1 VLPYRMNRLF
11 RSSGRCFA
19 IAVDHGFPGETH
31 MLEGIEDME
40 AAVDVLVGARPDA
53 ILLSPGQAD
62 LLQRR
67 PGRDKPALI
76 LRCDVPNVYAPE
88 PPAEAYCTLLGDP
101 VGQAVRLDAA
111 AVIVNLLEAPGQPR
125 LRAAC
130 VENVLR
136 LRAECDRAGMPLM
149 IEPLVLKPGSG
160 GYDIDGDLDRICGI
174 VRQAVELGADVI
186 KADPPADL
194 AGYHRVITVARVP
207 VLVRG
212 GGRVGDREVLERT
225 HALLG
230 QGARGIVY
238 GRNIIQHPDPAGMAG
253 ALAELVHEGA
263 EPAAALD
270 RLGVPAG

>member
-1 VLPYRMNRLF
+1 VLPYRLNRLF
-11 RSSGRCFA
+11 RASGRCFA
-19 IAVDHGFPGETH
+19 VAVDHGLPGEPH
-31 MLEGIEDME
+31 LLDGIEDMD
-40 AAVDVLVGARPDA
+40 AAIEVLAGAAPDA
-53 ILLSPGQAD
+53 ILLAPGQAD
-62 LLQRR
+62 VLQRR
-67 PGRDKPALI
+67 PGRDKPALV

-88 PPAEAYCTLLGDP
+88 PPEEAYCTLLADP

-111 AVIVNLLEAPGQPR
+111 AVIVNLLEAPGRPA

-130 VENVLR
+130 VDNVLR

-149 IEPLVLKPGSG
+149 IEPLVLRPGTG
-160 GYDIDGDLDRICGI
+160 GYEIDGDVERICGI

-230 QGARGIVY
+230 QGAAGIVY
-238 GRNIIQHPDPAGMAG
+238 GRNIIQHPDPAAMAG
-253 ALAELVHEGA
+253 ALATLVHEGA
-263 EPAAALD
+263 GPGE
-270 RLGVPAG
+270 VF

>member
-186 KADPPADL
+186 KADPTDDL
-194 AGYHRVITVARVP
+194 SQYHRVVQAAGGKP

-212 GGRVGDREVLERT
+212 GGRIPDEEVFART
-225 HALLG
+225 RALME
-230 QGARGIVY
+230 QGAAGIVY
-238 GRNIIQHPDPAGMAG
+238 GRNVIQHDDPAGMTRALMAVVHDG
-253 ALAELVHEGA
+253 ATAEQALA
-263 EPAAALD
+263 AL
-270 RLGVPAG
+270 